1 MTRRR
6 FDDASPYTP
15 ENERKGNRIVTSDGD
30 RTIGGGEHRAYTAP
44 VPWEGAGADVADAR
58 TVDGMMKLAG
68 LDWEVEKTQLRDKH
82 GPVPQF
88 ALRRKDNQEYL
99 DTVGKAYVPV
109 QNRPVFDFLKEFMQ
123 EGGAKMT
130 VAGFIGGGKY
140 VWGLADLGKSFKLPG
155 KDEVKAFLLAVVPH
169 VQGKKMV
176 LKYTSHRIS
185 CNNQIA
191 SLIRRPTDKKGRQR
205 DELQLPEFRHA
216 HRTEFTGDAVVKARE
231 VMSIARDQHE
241 QFEEHARILQKKT
254 MTREEAKAMLA
265 ETFAP
270 TLDDED
276 LKAGK
281 STPRLEELMRILE
294 LAPGAQPDNAWG
306 VLNAATYY
314 ATHVAGRSQD
324 RRLQQ
329 SWMGKTG
336 NQVAQLQRRLLA
348 A

>member
-1 MTRRR
+1 MARRN
-6 FDDASPYTP
+6 DASPYTP
-15 ENERKGNRIVTSDGD
+15 ENERKGNRIVAAGD
-30 RTIGGGEHRAYTAP
+30 DRLIGKGEKYNAP
-44 VPWEGAGADVADAR
+44 LPWEGAGAAVDDAR
-58 TVDGMMKLAG
+58 TVDGMLKIAG
-68 LDWEVEKTQLRDKH
+68 LDWEVEKHQLRDKH

-99 DTVGKAYVPV
+99 DSVGKVYVPV
-109 QNRPVFDFLKEFMQ
+109 QNKPVFDFLKEFM
-123 EGGAKMT
+123 EGGGAKMA
-130 VAGFIGGGKY
+130 VAGLIGGGKY

-155 KDEVKAFLLAVVPH
+155 KDEVKAYLLAVIPH
-169 VQGKKMV
+169 VQGKKVV
-176 LKYTSHRIS
+176 LKYTSHRIW

-191 SLIRRPTDKKGRQR
+191 SLIRRPVDSKGKRRNTD
-205 DELQLPEFRHA
+205 DFQLPEFRHA
-216 HRTEFTGDAVVKARE
+216 HRTEFTGAAITKARE
-231 VMSIARDQHE
+231 VMGIARDQHE
-241 QFEEHARILQKKT
+241 QFEEHARILQKKS
-254 MTREEAKAMLA
+254 MTQDEARAMLA

-270 TLDDED
+270 TLDDDD

-281 STPRLEELMRILE
+281 TTPRLAELMDILA

-336 NQVAQLQRRLLA
+336 NQVAQLQRALLA